1 MDGVVVPIFR
11 LTLHSIHFSYDY
23 HWMDGDQ
30 LSWTYKNEESTRT

>member
-11 LTLHSIHFSYDY
+11 LTLRSIHFSYDY